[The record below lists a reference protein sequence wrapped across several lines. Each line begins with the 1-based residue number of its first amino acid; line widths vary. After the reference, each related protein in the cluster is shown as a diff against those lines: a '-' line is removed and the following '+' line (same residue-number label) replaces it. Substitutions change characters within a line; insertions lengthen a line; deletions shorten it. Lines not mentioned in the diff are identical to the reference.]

1 MKITNIEETGCNDI
15 LRWAIENEVNL
26 QGEPEMINLINNE
39 TSYNITFS
47 DINLF
52 ELFRLVQLFRNK
64 LRIIEE
70 KDFIKE
76 FDNGY
81 LESLFGGNFHMDEDD
96 NIQVGGDVPV
106 ASLVNKS
113 LQSLTNLAIQMSTD
127 NDIIRLGTA
136 RMYLPMLSRRFDVSI
151 PIDFGSFLTTME
163 TPDDYN
169 RIFNKD
175 YPNTLVKEIDQDNSS
190 ILRAIFYKFVRSVTM
205 VKYSDKYEQ
214 LLKLIKYVPLQI
226 NSSENKLYKIGRLG
240 FRKYDSHT
248 HSDISC
254 SLFNRLP
261 TDQWIQKTKQIG
273 LLESKLNVD
282 FAVQI
287 PIQLMMQIE
296 NALDSNI
303 LPIRYESS
311 IQSIIENGL
320 AFSNFNSS
328 NDLELDEEAEINFN
342 NDIEAYTNRI
352 SEANQLTL
360 NTISLLLKDD
370 MHNDEN
376 SAFALLPSMYVTNA
390 VFTINM
396 EHKDLYLDTFTSDL
410 IRPMFK
416 EMIELGNS
424 LAYDMSKTK

>member
-248 HSDISC
+248 HSDIGC

-273 LLESKLNVD
+273 LLESKLNID